1 MNKFTAQDL
10 EWEQR
15 FLLTAAHS
23 YNTEDNP
30 MVSDLVYDYT
40 VRVLRRIQEDQP
52 EVWASSSVYPEVFKD
67 PEEAWTYTSSHFPVN
82 DEIAGWLVKRKKD
95 NKA

>member
-1 MNKFTAQDL
+1 MMNELEEL

-40 VRVLRRIQEDQP
+40 VRVLQGIKVKQP

-82 DEIAGWLVKRKKD
+82 DEIVGWLAEYKKERED
-95 NKA
+95 G